1 MKYFILIRNI
11 ILTGFVIG
19 VVFVIYKSIED
30 GQGGDS
36 KTYQEQKMS
45 IEEME
50 SANPV
55 QFLTAD
61 GKYNES
67 FWGTELKIDGKISNT
82 ATVASYKD
90 VVLKVTFYSKT
101 NSVIGKKE
109 YTIYEIIPPNRI
121 IPFKLNIKN
130 YKDVSSIGWEVVRA
144 TAISAALEN
153 M

>member
-19 VVFVIYKSIED
+19 VVFVIYKTIED
-30 GQGGDS
+30 DQVDDS
-36 KTYQEQKMS
+36 KSYQEQKMS

-50 SANPV
+50 NANPV

-67 FWGTELKIDGKISNT
+67 FWGTELKINGKISNK

-90 VVLKVTFYSKT
+90 VILKVTYYSKT
-101 NSVIGKKE
+101 NSVIGNKE
-109 YTIYEIIPPNRI
+109 YTIYEIFPPNRTM
-121 IPFKLNIKN
+121 PFKLSIKN
-130 YKDVSSIGWEVVRA
+130 YKDVSSIRWEVVD
-144 TAISAALEN
+144 AIPLN
-153 M
+153 P